1 MYSII
6 DNLRSQKD
14 RIMLLT
20 QMPPDKG
27 IIQELNSNNKVPIS
41 IIVFHYIT

>member
-1 MYSII
+1 MYSSI

-14 RIMLLT
+14 RIMLRT

-27 IIQELNSNNKVPIS
+27 IIQELYSDKVLNPEVSIS
-41 IIVFHYIT
+41 LYT